1 MKSILLTLLIL
12 AIAPIATGICGEE
25 KTSGIVCHS
34 QVLLENQI
42 NPDIPA
48 VAKLWKE
55 YLDSYP
61 DSLYNNPHWNEADK
75 ARYTSYD
82 LLRSEGY
89 LHLYRQAATS
99 GLDNLV
105 LSIVPLTDNG
115 DCYDIRS
122 MFYWQNEQV
131 PYVVAIVHVL
141 ARKDER
147 GEFKLANWLHW
158 YSREWQT
165 KQVGLITYHYYPG
178 YRFDESKAKKAN
190 QFLAMLRDKFEL
202 PEEEVT
208 VYISPGWKETE
219 LLKGYDYTVAATV
232 VSDNSNLG
240 GTTDIDNR
248 IIYSNAVKGEFYEH
262 ELMRLV
268 RNHFPQEMHR
278 LFTNGIA
285 EYYTEDRMMR
295 GVPIQEHFDRLDRYL
310 NEHPEIDLQ
319 EFDRFDAGNRAEPI
333 YLVGLATVWLTLE
346 KGGYD
351 LLKRGMRTVS
361 NNDDEMR
368 RFFDRELGIP
378 VDSIDRRL
386 RELIHHFAVN
396 GFEPA
401 GHAL

>member
-1 MKSILLTLLIL
+1 MKPILLTLLIL
-12 AIAPIATGICGEE
+12 VTAPIATGIRGEE
-25 KTSGIVCHS
+25 KSSGIGCYS

-48 VAKLWKE
+48 VAKLWEE
-55 YLDSYP
+55 YLNSRP
-61 DSLYNNPHWNEADK
+61 DSLYDNPYWNEADK

-89 LHLYRQAATS
+89 FHLYQQAATT

-105 LSIVPLTDNG
+105 LSIVPLTDDC

-131 PYVVAIVHVL
+131 PYVVAIAHVL
-141 ARKDER
+141 ARKDEQ

-158 YSREWQT
+158 YSREWRV
-165 KQVGLITYHYYPG
+165 KQVGHITYHYYPG
-178 YRFDESKAKKAN
+178 YKFDESKAEKAN

-268 RNHFPQEMHR
+268 RNHFPKEMHR
-278 LFTNGIA
+278 LFANGIA

-295 GVPIQEHFDRLDRYL
+295 GVPLQEHFARLDRYL

-368 RFFDRELGIP
+368 RFFDRELDIP
-378 VDSIDRRL
+378 ADSIDRRL

-396 GFEPA
+396 GFEPVA
-401 GHAL
+401 HAH

>member
-1 MKSILLTLLIL
+1 MKPILLTLLIL
-12 AIAPIATGICGEE
+12 VTAPIATGICGEE
-25 KTSGIVCHS
+25 KTSGIGCYS

-48 VAKLWKE
+48 VAKLWEE
-55 YLDSYP
+55 YLNSRP
-61 DSLYNNPHWNEADK
+61 DSLYDNPYWNEADK

-89 LHLYRQAATS
+89 FHLYQQAATT

-131 PYVVAIVHVL
+131 PYVVAIAHVL
-141 ARKDER
+141 ARKDEQ

-158 YSREWQT
+158 YSREWRV
-165 KQVGLITYHYYPG
+165 KQVGHITYHYYPG
-178 YRFDESKAKKAN
+178 YKFDESKAEKAN

-268 RNHFPQEMHR
+268 RNHFP
-278 LFTNGIA
+278 
-285 EYYTEDRMMR
+285 
-295 GVPIQEHFDRLDRYL
+295 
-310 NEHPEIDLQ
+310 
-319 EFDRFDAGNRAEPI
+319 
-333 YLVGLATVWLTLE
+333 
-346 KGGYD
+346 
-351 LLKRGMRTVS
+351 
-361 NNDDEMR
+361 
-368 RFFDRELGIP
+368 
-378 VDSIDRRL
+378 
-386 RELIHHFAVN
+386 
-396 GFEPA
+396 
-401 GHAL
+401 